1 MKIFI
6 SWSGIQSQKIA
17 EELQKW
23 IPQVINSVIPY
34 VTSESIMKGERWSD
48 QIYKELR
55 DSNFGLV
62 CLNKD
67 NLKSPWIMFE
77 AGAISKNKDS
87 KLICLLFDGL
97 NQNEVG
103 KPLSFFQNTEF
114 NKEDY
119 LRLMKSIN
127 ESLGEKKLSN
137 NILTISFDKW
147 WPDLESKIKAI
158 IQEHRSPQPDGKDYN
173 PKNALLL
180 LKNGHPGVWNELRI
194 KNPTWYP
201 VIENEKFTNVNLDK
215 VNLEGCTITN
225 TDFISVSMVG
235 AKFSGTLTNVR
246 FLDNTI
252 GENVSIKGNLSR
264 VKFLNSSFNQLLIDG
279 SHLEGVY
286 FTKSSFNNSK
296 IIGSNI
302 YDINFSESSFNY
314 SLIKGSNLKDVKFI
328 NTSILELLIEGSN
341 LLDTEGLE
349 GAEIKD

>member
-119 LRLMKSIN
+119 LKLMKSIN
-127 ESLGEKKLSN
+127 ESLGEKKLSD

-158 IQEHRSPQPDGKDYN
+158 IQEHRSPQPDVKDYN

-194 KNPTWYP
+194 NNSTWYP

>member
-97 NQNEVG
+97 NQNEVE

-114 NKEDY
+114 SKKEY
-119 LRLMKSIN
+119 LKLMLSIN
-127 ESLGEKKLSN
+127 ESLGEKKLSEN
-137 NILTISFDKW
+137 VLTISFDKW

-158 IQEHRSPQPDGKDYN
+158 IQEHRSPQPDVKDYN

-180 LKNGHPGVWNELRI
+180 LKNGHPGVWNQLRI
-194 KNPTWYP
+194 KNPTWSP
-201 VIENEKFTNVNLDK
+201 VIENEQFKNVNLDK
-215 VNLEGCTITN
+215 VNLEGCTIIN
-225 TDFISVSMVG
+225 TDFISVSMEG
-235 AKFSGTLTNVR
+235 AKFSGSLTNVK

-252 GENVSIKGNLSR
+252 LDEVSMQGNLSQI
-264 VKFLNSSFNQLLIDG
+264 KFLNSSFNNSLI
-279 SHLEGVY
+279 
-286 FTKSSFNNSK
+286 T
-296 IIGSNI
+296 GSNLT
-302 YDINFSESSFNY
+302 DSDFSESSFNN
-314 SLIKGSNLKDVKFI
+314 SLIKGSNLENVKFI
-328 NTSILELLIEGSN
+328 NTSTLKLLIEGSN
-341 LLDTEGLE
+341 LSNTEGLE
-349 GAEIKD
+349 SAVIKN